1 MTAPTEASERPVSK
15 SEELISRAK
24 RAGAEFGLRWERFWF
39 KPQPTS
45 TLAVMRIV
53 FGLLIFAWTL
63 SLAGDLGAFFGD
75 NGVLPKQ
82 PGVGGVWGVLGI
94 ASSDL
99 VVQLLFAALLLA
111 SLALVL
117 GYHSRVAAVLV
128 FIGVMSFERRNP
140 YVFNTGD
147 WLLRI
152 MAFYL
157 VLTPSGAALS
167 LDRWRANRSRFWEF
181 PLRAPWAL
189 RLMQIQL
196 SVIYI
201 AAVWDKIQGTTW
213 NNGTALS
220 YVFRISDVGRFP
232 IPGFITH
239 SVFLSNLMTFGTLA
253 IELSVGVLVWNR
265 RLRPWVLLAGGLLH
279 LGIEYSIRVGFFS
292 LAMLTLYLSFLDPG
306 WAQGRLLRLRE
317 WIENRRAVRG
327 EAHEVASG
335 VSLSQHADTGGALS
349 SRDL

>member
-1 MTAPTEASERPVSK
+1 VNKAD
-15 SEELISRAK
+15 ELVGRAT
-24 RAGAEFGLRWERFWF
+24 RAGREFAVRWERFWF
-39 KPQPTS
+39 KPEPTS
-45 TLAVMRIV
+45 TLAVIRIV
-53 FGLLIFAWTL
+53 FGLLSFAWTL
-63 SLAGDLGAFFGD
+63 SLAGDLAAFFGKS
-75 NGVLPKQ
+75 GVVPKQ
-82 PGVGGVWGVLGI
+82 PEVGGVWGVLGI
-94 ASSDL
+94 FSSDL
-99 VVQLLFAALLLA
+99 AVQLLFAVLLLA
-111 SLALVL
+111 SLALAV
-117 GYHSRVAAVLV
+117 GYHTRLAALLV

-147 WLLRI
+147 WLLRV

-157 VLTPSGAALS
+157 LLAPAGAALS

-189 RLMQIQL
+189 RLMQVQL

-201 AAVWDKIQGTTW
+201 AAVWDKLQGTTW
-213 NNGTALS
+213 NNGTAVS
-220 YVFRISDVGRFP
+220 YVMRISDVHRFGV
-232 IPGFITH
+232 PGFITD
-239 SVFLSNLMTFGTLA
+239 SVFISNLMTFGTLA

-306 WAQGRLLRLRE
+306 WAQAKLLRLRE
-317 WIENRRAVRG
+317 WIEARRALRA
-327 EAHEVASG
+327 EASPVASG
-335 VSLSQHADTGGALS
+335 AAFSQGADASGALS